1 LPYLLDTNIVSFILK
16 NPRGVAAERFRMTSA
31 DQLFVSSV
39 VEAELRFGAQRM
51 PVGARVP
58 RLLDVFL
65 SEISILTWDSHCAR
79 QHAMLRNLLERT
91 PLSWPDSMI
100 AAHALALDYTL
111 VTNDSAFSRV
121 PGLRLQ
127 DWTLGPQL
135 L

>member
-16 NPRGVAAERFRMTSA
+16 FPHGLAAERFRMTSA
-31 DQLFVSSV
+31 DQIFVSSV

-51 PVGARVP
+51 PSEAHVP
-58 RLLDVFL
+58 QLIEDFL
-65 SEISILTWDSHCAR
+65 SETPVLAWDSQCAR
-79 QHAMLRNLLERT
+79 HHATLRNLLERT

-100 AAHALALDYTL
+100 AAHALALDLTL
-111 VTNDSAFSRV
+111 VTNDGAFDRV

-127 DWTLGPQL
+127 DWTKGPRL